1 MNQVFT
7 AAWTFVKKNPYSVL
21 LTLFVLWMC
30 IGIFPLRCYE
40 FDGQEITLGCDVMYR
55 EGWSL
60 PPVYSYEYRMQ
71 PLMTVLL
78 VALKHVLPFF
88 TCEQIYC
95 FLSAVLSLAFLLGCI
110 SFARHITQLPKTWI
124 LIAAMLLPEMYAIA
138 MYANTAIPAAACFV
152 WAMILLSKERFWLT
166 GLLLC
171 LAVLFRIDVV
181 TAYPAILPLLI
192 FDGKSWKRAI
202 SISAAYAVTV
212 VVVCLFFFWLMNAE
226 ALNTFGAY
234 QKWSGIITATER
246 FVAILGFYS
255 LAYVVLLPLGVGVM
269 AVRKFWKELFLVLF
283 PILLTHYIFASF
295 GNASKHF
302 LYIAPFV
309 IIAGVRALTWLK
321 EVLRHRPVMKWAV
334 IVGVILFM
342 VVSVRKG
349 NLNMPWIYENPLTKA
364 GVVVP
369 FYETERGDTFYSI
382 GLGAGY
388 ELATGDENMLLTG
401 HLFYSWYIH
410 LYKQMTGD
418 WRKQQKAF
426 IDTVPTSNILTL
438 EYGSSAPIS
447 FEYMTEN
454 YHFKQLENMPETY
467 RFTLS
472 NPQRNLHFWRI
483 VLDSPITD
491 NQRIINYIDSLSS
504 DFLDGDA
511 YILSAPNYWG
521 TYYFMDELVP
531 KGILEKK
538 AERLYKIVRKKVAEK

>member
-7 AAWTFVKKNPYSVL
+7 AVWTFVKKNPYSVL

-30 IGIFPLRCYE
+30 IGIFPLQCYE

-88 TCEQIYC
+88 TCEQVYC
-95 FLSAVLSLAFLLGCI
+95 FLSAVLSLVFLLGCI
-110 SFARHITQLPKTWI
+110 SFARHITRASKTWI

-152 WAMILLSKERFWLT
+152 WAMILLSKERYWLT

-202 SISAAYAVTV
+202 GISAAYGVTV
-212 VVVCLFFFWLMNAE
+212 IAVCLFFFWLMNAE

-234 QKWSGIITATER
+234 QKWSGIITASER
-246 FVAILGFYS
+246 FAAILGFYS

-269 AVRKFWKELFLVLF
+269 VVRKYWKELFLVLL
-283 PILLTHYIFASF
+283 PILVTHYIFASF

-321 EVLRHRPVMKWAV
+321 KVLRHRPVIKWAV
-334 IVGVILFM
+334 IVAIVLFM

-369 FYETERGDTFYSI
+369 FYETERGDTFYSV

-410 LYKQMTGD
+410 LYKQMTGE

-426 IDTVPTSNILTL
+426 IDNVPTSNILTL

-447 FEYMTEN
+447 FEYLTEN

-472 NPQRNLHFWRI
+472 NPQRDLHFWRI

-504 DFLDGDA
+504 DFLEGDA

>member
-30 IGIFPLRCYE
+30 IGIFPLQCYE

-88 TCEQIYC
+88 TCEQVYC
-95 FLSAVLSLAFLLGCI
+95 FLSAVLSLVFLLGCI
-110 SFARHITQLPKTWI
+110 SFAHHITRASKTWI

-152 WAMILLSKERFWLT
+152 WAMILLSKERYWLT

-202 SISAAYAVTV
+202 GISAAYGVTV
-212 VVVCLFFFWLMNAE
+212 VVVGLFFFWLMNAE

-234 QKWSGIITATER
+234 QKWSGIITASER
-246 FVAILGFYS
+246 FAAILGFYS

-269 AVRKFWKELFLVLF
+269 AVRKYWKELFLVLL

-321 EVLRHRPVMKWAV
+321 EVLRHRPVIKWAV
-334 IVGVILFM
+334 IVAIVLFM

-369 FYETERGDTFYSI
+369 FYETERGDTFYSV

-410 LYKQMTGD
+410 LYKQMTGE

-426 IDTVPTSNILTL
+426 IDKVPTSNILTL

-447 FEYMTEN
+447 FEYLTEN

-472 NPQRNLHFWRI
+472 NPQRDLHFWRI

>member
-30 IGIFPLRCYE
+30 IGIFPLQCYE

-88 TCEQIYC
+88 TCEQVYC
-95 FLSAVLSLAFLLGCI
+95 FLSAVLSLVFLLGCI
-110 SFARHITQLPKTWI
+110 SFARHITRASKTWI

-152 WAMILLSKERFWLT
+152 WAMILLSKERYWLT

-202 SISAAYAVTV
+202 GISAAYGVTV
-212 VVVCLFFFWLMNAE
+212 VAVCLFFFWLMNAE

-234 QKWSGIITATER
+234 QKWSGIITASER
-246 FVAILGFYS
+246 FAAILGFYS

-269 AVRKFWKELFLVLF
+269 AVRKYWKELFLVLL

-309 IIAGVRALTWLK
+309 IIAGVRALMWLK
-321 EVLRHRPVMKWAV
+321 EVLRHHPVMKWAV
-334 IVGVILFM
+334 IVAIVLFM

-369 FYETERGDTFYSI
+369 FYETERGDTFYSV

-410 LYKQMTGD
+410 LYKQMTGE

-426 IDTVPTSNILTL
+426 IDNVPTSNILTL

-447 FEYMTEN
+447 FEYLTEN

-472 NPQRNLHFWRI
+472 NPQRDLHFWRI

-531 KGILEKK
+531 KGILEKR

>member
-7 AAWTFVKKNPYSVL
+7 TIWSFAKRNPYSVL
-21 LTLFVLWMC
+21 LTLFILWMC
-30 IGIFPLRCYE
+30 IGIFPLQCYE

-78 VALKHVLPFF
+78 VALKHVMPFF

-95 FLSAVLSLAFLLGCI
+95 FLSAVLGLVFLLGCI
-110 SFARHITQLPKTWI
+110 SFAHHITQASKVWI

-152 WAMILLSKERFWLT
+152 WALILLSKGRYWLT
-166 GLLLC
+166 GILLC

-181 TAYPAILPLLI
+181 TAYPAVLPLLI
-192 FDGKSWKRAI
+192 FEGKSWKRAI
-202 SISAAYAVTV
+202 GISAAYGVTV

-234 QKWSGIITATER
+234 QKWSGIITASER
-246 FVAILGFYS
+246 FAAILGFYS
-255 LAYVVLLPLGVGVM
+255 LAYVVLLPLGVGIM
-269 AVRKFWKELFLVLF
+269 TVRKYWKELFLVLF
-283 PILLTHYIFASF
+283 PILLAHYIFASF

-364 GVVVP
+364 GIVVP

-426 IDTVPTSNILTL
+426 IDKVATSNILTL

-447 FEYMTEN
+447 FEYMTEG
-454 YHFKQLENMPETY
+454 YHFKRLENMPETY

-472 NPQRNLHFWRI
+472 NPQRDLHFWRI
-483 VLDSPITD
+483 VLESPITD

-538 AERLYKIVRKKVAEK
+538 AERLYKIVRKKVDEK

>member
-30 IGIFPLRCYE
+30 IGIFPLQCYE

-88 TCEQIYC
+88 TCEQVYC
-95 FLSAVLSLAFLLGCI
+95 FLSAVLSLVFLLGCI
-110 SFARHITQLPKTWI
+110 SFARHITRASKTWI

-152 WAMILLSKERFWLT
+152 WAMILLSKERYWLT

-202 SISAAYAVTV
+202 GISAAYGVTV

-234 QKWSGIITATER
+234 QKWSGIITASER
-246 FVAILGFYS
+246 FAAILGFYS

-269 AVRKFWKELFLVLF
+269 AVRKYWKELFLVLL
-283 PILLTHYIFASF
+283 PILLTHFIFASF

-321 EVLRHRPVMKWAV
+321 EVLRHRPVIKWAV
-334 IVGVILFM
+334 IVAIVLFM

-369 FYETERGDTFYSI
+369 FYETERGDTFYSV

-410 LYKQMTGD
+410 LYKQMTGE

-426 IDTVPTSNILTL
+426 IDKVPTSNILTL

-447 FEYMTEN
+447 FEYLTEN

-472 NPQRNLHFWRI
+472 NSQRDLHFWRI

-504 DFLDGDA
+504 DFLEGDA